1 MAQADKNQNDQTLDL
16 FFDAAKAADPVPKS
30 DLMARV
36 MADAASVQASFNAP
50 PVAVSVAAPQPRRG
64 LFAGFA
70 EMIGGWAGA
79 SALTACVC
87 VGLVYGFT
95 APDTVRSY
103 LPEAAQ
109 QTAEVDYTYLDILDD
124 TAAELEG

>member
-1 MAQADKNQNDQTLDL
+1 MAQADKSNSDQTLEL

-36 MADAASVQASFNAP
+36 LADAASVQAGFNAP
-50 PVAVSVAAPQPRRG
+50 FVAASQPSRG

-87 VGLVYGFT
+87 VGLLYGFT

-103 LPEAAQ
+103 LPEVAQ

-124 TAAELEG
+124 TVAELEG

>member
-1 MAQADKNQNDQTLDL
+1 MAQADKSQSDQALEL

-36 MADAASVQASFNAP
+36 MADAASVQARFNAP
-50 PVAVSVAAPQPRRG
+50 PVVAPQARRS

-87 VGLVYGFT
+87 VGLLYGFT

-109 QTAEVDYTYLDILDD
+109 QTAELDYTYLDILDD